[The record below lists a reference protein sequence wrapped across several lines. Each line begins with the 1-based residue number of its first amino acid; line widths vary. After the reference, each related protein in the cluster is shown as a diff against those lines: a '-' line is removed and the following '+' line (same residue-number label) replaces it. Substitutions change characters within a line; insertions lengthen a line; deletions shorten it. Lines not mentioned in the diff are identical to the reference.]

1 MPTREFLKHPD
12 MPIGFSGDSA
22 KVFRTAEFYQVDFR
36 NVIHIVSL
44 EWFKMSFLAPIIDRC
59 RAVTD
64 YFWNFGCGHHIW
76 ILRKK
81 FCVIQFHIFKNLFG
95 YFGAHFDGI
104 VPLVPTCR
112 FGIGLGKYFSL
123 FKICNNIRFFDFVT
137 ASFLAR
143 VFARYL
149 AVAKQIQSRWFADVA
164 YLIELVFGNN
174 TGNRI
179 PVDCSFIHS
188 NTPRK
193 YFSRCW
199 SFLCIAVVD
208 VFILFFPQFFPK

>member
-12 MPIGFSGDSA
+12 MPIGFAGDSA
-22 KVFRTAEFYQVDFR
+22 KIFRTKELYQVDFR
-36 NVIHIVSL
+36 NVIHIVPL
-44 EWFKMSFLAPIIDRC
+44 EWFKMSFLTPIIDSC

-64 YFWNFGCGHHIW
+64 YFWNFGCGHHIG

-95 YFGAHFDGI
+95 YFGVHFDGI

-112 FGIGLGKYFSL
+112 CGIGFGKYFSL
-123 FKICNNIRFFDFVT
+123 FKICNNIRLFDLVT
-137 ASFLAR
+137 ASFLAS
-143 VFARYL
+143 VFARNL
-149 AVAKQIQSRWFADVA
+149 STSQQIQCRWLADMTD
-164 YLIELVFGNN
+164 LIELVFGNN
-174 TGNRI
+174 IGNRI
-179 PVDCSFIHS
+179 PVDCGFIHS

-193 YFSRCW
+193 YFCRCG
-199 SFLCIAVVD
+199 FFPCIAVVD